1 MPIYKLRECQNGR
14 QLGETIEIE
23 VENLQ
28 VAKKKTLLRSSIFA
42 DELHIENEVGD
53 VLLKRING
61 VWKDPSFCPLP
72 KPGRKPIKKAS
83 SDPVFVIRELHNNV
97 QIQMVTIQSIT
108 LYGAKLKASRL
119 ADRTNPVLTIENE
132 AGVVLLKRINGVWKY
147 PSFCPLPKPGRKPIK
162 KASSDPVFVIRELR
176 NNRQIQTV
184 TIHAQ
189 NLRGAKHQAFRLAE
203 QMDSVLT
210 IETIDGVLLTR
221 RENEGWQVPVDY

>member
-1 MPIYKLRECQNGR
+1 MPIYIIREFQNGS
-14 QLGETIEIE
+14 QLGET
-23 VENLQ
+23 VNVDAENLQ
-28 VAKKKTLLRSSIFA
+28 VAKKQTLLRASIFA
-42 DELHIENEVGD
+42 DEQHIENEV
-53 VLLKRING
+53 
-61 VWKDPSFCPLP
+61 
-72 KPGRKPIKKAS
+72 
-83 SDPVFVIRELHNNV
+83 
-97 QIQMVTIQSIT
+97 
-108 LYGAKLKASRL
+108 
-119 ADRTNPVLTIENE
+119 
-132 AGVVLLKRINGVWKY
+132 GVVLLKRINGVWKD

>member
-1 MPIYKLRECQNGR
+1 
-14 QLGETIEIE
+14 
-23 VENLQ
+23 
-28 VAKKKTLLRSSIFA
+28 
-42 DELHIENEVGD
+42 
-53 VLLKRING
+53 

-72 KPGRKPIKKAS
+72 KPDRKPIKKAS

>member
-28 VAKKKTLLRSSIFA
+28 VAKKKTFLRASILA

-72 KPGRKPIKKAS
+72 KPDRKPIKKAS
-83 SDPVFVIRELHNNV
+83 SDPVFVIRELHNNF

-176 NNRQIQTV
+176 NNRQIQSS
-184 TIHAQ
+184 TIHAK
-189 NLRGAKHQAFRLAE
+189 NLRGAKDQAFRLAYH
-203 QMDSVLT
+203 MDSVLT
-210 IETIDGVLLTR
+210 IETFDGVLLTR
-221 RENEGWQVPVDY
+221 RENGEWQVPVDY